1 MKRDALE
8 HLISKARQA
17 PPPGMD
23 GSVEAP
29 LGFATRVV
37 ARAGAPASESWFYG
51 IERRA
56 WRVLGVAGTLAALT
70 LTLNLSAMIE
80 SYEQQILDDYED
92 PVTEVW
98 NL

>member
-1 MKRDALE
+1 
-8 HLISKARQA
+8 
-17 PPPGMD
+17 
-23 GSVEAP
+23 
-29 LGFATRVV
+29 
-37 ARAGAPASESWFYG
+37 
-51 IERRA
+51 
-56 WRVLGVAGTLAALT
+56 VLGVAGTLAALT